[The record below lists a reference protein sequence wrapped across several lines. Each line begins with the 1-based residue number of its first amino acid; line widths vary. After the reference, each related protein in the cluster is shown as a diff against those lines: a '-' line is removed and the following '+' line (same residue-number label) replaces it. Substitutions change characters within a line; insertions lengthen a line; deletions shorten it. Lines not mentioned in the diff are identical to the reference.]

1 MFEIIKLCLLV
12 ALMFGMLEASY
23 NLCELDMESSHAWTT
38 ASIATSIATIDF
50 FMVIIPGLILAIIT
64 LSSNEFPQ
72 GFSNVMTLVII
83 IEFIYLLFVYGK
95 VIPRY
100 MDSGKVIPKNKET
113 IKIN

>member
-12 ALMFGMLEASY
+12 ALMFGMLKASY
-23 NLCELDMESSHAWTT
+23 NLCELDMESPHAWTT
-38 ASIATSIATIDF
+38 ASIATIDF

-83 IEFIYLLFVYGK
+83 VEFIYLLFVYGK
-95 VIPRY
+95 VIPGY
-100 MDSGKVIPKNKET
+100 MDSDKVVPKNKET

>member
-12 ALMFGMLEASY
+12 ALMFGMVNASY
-23 NLCELDMESSHAWTT
+23 NLCELDDESLYAWITL
-38 ASIATSIATIDF
+38 SIACIDF
-50 FMVIIPGLILAIIT
+50 FMVMIPGLILAIIT

-72 GFSNVMTLVII
+72 GFSKVMTIAII
-83 IEFIYLLFVYGK
+83 VEFIYMLFVYGK

-100 MDSGKVIPKNKET
+100 MDSGKEVPKNKET

>member
-12 ALMFGMLEASY
+12 ALMFGMLKASY
-23 NLCELDMESSHAWTT
+23 NLCELDIESAHAWTT
-38 ASIATSIATIDF
+38 VNIATIDF

-72 GFSNVMTLVII
+72 GFSNVMTIVII
-83 IEFIYLLFVYGK
+83 VEFIYLLFVYGK

-100 MDSGKVIPKNKET
+100 MDSGKVVPKNKET
-113 IKIN
+113 IKI

>member
-12 ALMFGMLEASY
+12 ALMLGIGNASMYLEEVDYCSFHQQVTCA
-23 NLCELDMESSHAWTT
+23 
-38 ASIATSIATIDF
+38 IAVLDF
-50 FMVIIPGLILAIIT
+50 FMVMIPGLILAIIT

-83 IEFIYLLFVYGK
+83 VEFIYLLFVYGK

-100 MDSGKVIPKNKET
+100 IDSGQVVPKNKET